1 MSFLEEMKRRRNGRR
16 RSEEEKIEL
25 TAALSLDVA
34 VAAGKAD
41 GKEKGGAAAPVDTK
55 WEPFEGWDIAA
66 ATAATAAPPSVVSK
80 GSGDAGSEA
89 EEEKEEGEWDKN
101 KETSTK
107 DVIID
112 L

>member
-55 WEPFEGWDIAA
+55 WDMRPIA
-66 ATAATAAPPSVVSK
+66 AATAAPPSVISK